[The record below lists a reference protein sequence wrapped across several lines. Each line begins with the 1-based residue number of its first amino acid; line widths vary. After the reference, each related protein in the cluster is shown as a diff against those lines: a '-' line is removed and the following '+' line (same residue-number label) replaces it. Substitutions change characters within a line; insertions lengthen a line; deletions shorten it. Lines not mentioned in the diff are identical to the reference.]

1 MKKPL
6 ALAALATTLAAVPAV
21 AATTRSVRVDDNVFR
36 PSTLSAN
43 RGDTIRFRFVG
54 DRMHNVRRVSGPSFR
69 TVGTRDSGSVSRR
82 VTRRGTIRLVCTLH
96 SGMRMSLRV
105 R

>member
-1 MKKPL
+1 MKKLL
-6 ALAALATTLAAVPAV
+6 ASAVLASILAAVPAV

-36 PSTLSAN
+36 PSTMSAN

-54 DRMHNVRRVSGPSFR
+54 DRMHNVVVTSGPSRFR
-69 TVGTRDSGSVSRR
+69 SSTMDSGTYRRR
-82 VTRRGTIRLVCTLH
+82 VTRRGTYRIVCTLH
-96 SGMRMSLRV
+96 SGMRMTLRV